1 MQEVDIAISKALHA
15 RDEFI
20 KWDGPKRM
28 KLLSRIADSLDEAA
42 GALIEIAAKET
53 NLPVVRLTGEV
64 SRMTA
69 QWRHMAEALSEGSYL
84 GVRKD
89 AADSTLQPP
98 RPDLRKTTVPIGIV
112 GVFGASNFPFAFGVG
127 GCDTASAIA
136 AGCPVIVKGH
146 PGHIE
151 TSRRVFELIAQAAS
165 SFGAPEGVITLVESF
180 EAGIEIVQQD
190 DVSAV
195 AFTGST
201 AGGRQLFDLAQSRR
215 NPIPFYG
222 ELGGLNPIFVTEEA
236 GALNGELIAKGFL
249 ESVSLGAGQ
258 FCTKPGYLITINGA
272 SIKEAITE
280 LISTVSTHA
289 MLNERVRSM
298 HQAGRDEFQNM
309 NFVRL
314 LAIGESESQVEPV
327 AIYEVS
333 ASDLLK
339 NDEDALREIFGPTA
353 VLVDCKDSQEMIDV
367 AKRFHGTLASGI
379 HGEPEDSVLS
389 AGLMEVLQRISGRIL
404 WNGWPTGVAVTWA
417 MHHGGPYPATT
428 NSLFTS
434 VGADS
439 IKRFRRPITFQNFPD
454 SLLPSHLQGAS

>member
-1 MQEVDIAISKALHA
+1 MQEVEVAISKALHA
-15 RDEFI
+15 RDEFS
-20 KWDGPKRM
+20 KWDGPKRV

-42 GALIEIAAKET
+42 AALIEIAAKET
-53 NLPVVRLTGEV
+53 NLPIVRLTGEV
-64 SRMTA
+64 SRMTG
-69 QWRHMAEALSEGSYL
+69 QWRHMAEAIIEGSYL

-98 RPDLRKTTVPIGIV
+98 RPDLRKITVPIGIV

-136 AGCPVIVKGH
+136 AGCPVVVKGH

-165 SFGAPEGVITLVESF
+165 SVGAPDGVITLVESF
-180 EAGIEIVQQD
+180 EAGVDIVQHN

-201 AGGRQLFDLAQSRR
+201 TGGRKLFDLAQSRR

-236 GALNGELIAKGFL
+236 GERNGDSIAKGFL

-258 FCTKPGYLITINGA
+258 FCTKPGYLITINGDR
-272 SIKEAITE
+272 IKQAIAQ

-289 MLNERVRSM
+289 MLNDRIKSM
-298 HQAGRDEFQNM
+298 HQSGRDEFENM
-309 NFVRL
+309 DFVSL
-314 LAIGESESQVEPV
+314 LAKGETDSQVEPV
-327 AIYEVS
+327 AIYEVLG
-333 ASDLLK
+333 SDLLK
-339 NDEDALREIFGPTA
+339 NDANALREIFGPTA
-353 VLVDCKDSQEMIDV
+353 VLVDCKNSQEMIDV
-367 AKRFHGTLASGI
+367 ANRFHGTLASGV

-389 AGLMEVLQRISGRIL
+389 AGLLEVLQRISGRIL

-439 IKRFRRPITFQNFPD
+439 IKRFRRPITFQNFPEK
-454 SLLPSHLQGAS
+454 LLPSHLQGAS